1 MTSFRDHCSMT
12 SIIFTLP
19 TITYVIDF
27 PKSQTALISLS
38 FDYNQLKVVWVVIHT
53 FLFLEMVHI
62 FSSLNTYKT
71 IPVLMY
77 GLLILYENHYR

>member
-27 PKSQTALISLS
+27 PKSQTAPD
-38 FDYNQLKVVWVVIHT
+38 F
-53 FLFLEMVHI
+53 
-62 FSSLNTYKT
+62 T
-71 IPVLMY
+71 I
-77 GLLILYENHYR
+77 I